1 MNWFTLAVLAF
12 LGFGLTNFMFKVGER
27 LGVSVAVLTIV
38 VYAAGTILS
47 VLWFLSQNQ
56 LTLSAVD
63 PKPVMIGLIAAA
75 FSILGTIAIQQA
87 FRGGPASLIAP
98 IVSLNVVI
106 VIVGSLLLFK
116 EVITPK
122 QFIGVA
128 LALLAVVLISS
139 K

>member
-1 MNWFTLAVLAF
+1 MNLFTLAVLAF
-12 LGFGLTNFMFKVGER
+12 LVFGLTNFMFKVGER

-75 FSILGTIAIQQA
+75 FSILGTIAIQLA
-87 FRGGPASLIAP
+87 FRGGTASIVAP

-106 VIVGSLLLFK
+106 VIVGSLLICK
-116 EVITPK
+116 
-122 QFIGVA
+122 
-128 LALLAVVLISS
+128 
-139 K
+139 

>member
-38 VYAAGTILS
+38 IYAAGTVFS
-47 VLWFLSQNQ
+47 VLWFLSQKQ
-56 LTLSAVD
+56 LTLGAVD
-63 PKPVMIGLIAAA
+63 PKPVVIGLIAAA
-75 FSILGTIAIQQA
+75 FSIIGTIAIQQA
-87 FRGGPASLIAP
+87 FRGGQASLISP
-98 IVSLNVVI
+98 IVALNGIIVV
-106 VIVGSLLLFK
+106 VGSLLIFN

-122 QFIGVA
+122 QLIGVV
-128 LALLAVVLISS
+128 LALLAVVLITH